1 MKYSLSFLLL
11 FLVLISCS
19 LTKQPIFVKVD
30 DVKLVRF
37 SSSTIRL
44 KAVAFFENPNHVGG
58 SISTD
63 QIKVVVNGVQLVHV
77 FSDEFKVPSEDKFT
91 VPLHLNIP
99 AKDILSTSNKDFL
112 SSLVNTVLTNE
123 INVQIKGSLMYHVVC
138 FKKEILIDKTA
149 KIKF

>member
-30 DVKLVRF
+30 DVKLVSF

-63 QIKVVVNGVQLVHV
+63 QIKVVVNGVELVHV

-91 VPLHLNIP
+91 VPLQVNIP
-99 AKDILSTSNKDFL
+99 AKDILNTSNKDFL

-123 INVQIKGSLMYHVVC
+123 INVQIKGSLRYHVLG

>member
-30 DVKLVRF
+30 DLKLVRF
-37 SSSTIRL
+37 SSNTIRL

-63 QIKVVVNGVQLVHV
+63 QIKVVVNGVELVYV

-91 VPLHLNIP
+91 VPLQVNIP
-99 AKDILSTSNKDFL
+99 AKDILNTANKDFL
-112 SSLVNTVLTNE
+112 SSLVNTVLTKE
-123 INVQIKGSLMYHVVC
+123 INVQIKGSLMYHVLGL
-138 FKKEILIDKTA
+138 KKEILIDKTA